1 MNFISITEEAV
12 YNTHVV
18 NIYLSEL
25 SRGWS
30 SAVEILT
37 GLFVSEFTTMCIIV

>member
-1 MNFISITEEAV
+1 MFFQSFILEIYFFFSQEILAIMNFISIREEAV

-25 SRGWS
+25 SRG
-30 SAVEILT
+30 
-37 GLFVSEFTTMCIIV
+37 